1 MELKG
6 KYIAFLGDSIT
17 EGVGVTDQDN
27 RYDNVIAREYQL
39 AKTQNLSISGSRI
52 AHQSVP
58 SEKPYYDLTF
68 CGRAYALDE
77 NADICVVYGGV
88 NDYIHGDAYIGE
100 ETDSTPATFIGG
112 LNFLMK
118 LLKEKYAGK
127 PIVFLT
133 PARMC
138 LRGTTDENASPRPIK
153 KPDAQPL
160 EAYADMII
168 EVAGRNGVYVLDLF
182 RELPINPNKPEDFER
197 YTTDGLH
204 LNDEGHIMLGRL
216 LAEFIEKNI

>member
-17 EGVGVTDQDN
+17 EGRGVDNQEN
-27 RYDNVIAREYQL
+27 RYDNVIAREYGL
-39 AKTQNLSISGSRI
+39 AKTQNNSISGSRI

-68 CGRAYALDE
+68 CGRIYTLDTA
-77 NADICVVYGGV
+77 ADICVVYGGV

-100 ETDSTPATFIGG
+100 ETDSTPATFLGG
-112 LNFLMK
+112 VNFLMSS
-118 LLKEKYAGK
+118 LKEMYGDK
-127 PIVFLT
+127 PIIFLT

-138 LRGTTDENASPRPIK
+138 LRGTTDELASPRPIK

-160 EAYADMII
+160 VAYADMII
-168 EVAGRNGVYVLDLF
+168 KAAQRHGVYVLDLF
-182 RELPINPNKPEDFER
+182 RELPINPNKSEDFER

-204 LNDEGHIMLGRL
+204 LNDQGHVMLAHL
-216 LAEFIEKNI
+216 LAEFIEKL